1 PLPHQRC
8 LCAGNPQNI
17 VPQHVLTAKE
27 RVFHRPTPI
36 YHSSYHRRVLMS
48 ALRNSLEQAKIALL
62 HNTAQ
67 SEKGHFL
74 RLRSVLCVPKFL
86 EPLFFPFLT
95 SHFWKYLRNNRGHLP
110 LSDSGRLILTQSQ
123 AIHRQVLPY
132 RHLFSLKNF
141 VPIYEIKSAG
151 FP

>member
-1 PLPHQRC
+1 HTSCHQ
-8 LCAGNPQNI
+8 P
-17 VPQHVLTAKE
+17 VHV
-27 RVFHRPTPI
+27 
-36 YHSSYHRRVLMS
+36 S
-48 ALRNSLEQAKIALL
+48 ARRNSLEQVKISLPRD
-62 HNTAQ
+62 TAQ
-67 SEKGHFL
+67 SEWGHFL

-95 SHFWKYLRNNRGHLP
+95 SHFSKYLRNNLGHLP
-110 LSDSGRLILTQSQ
+110 LSDSGRLILTQSR

>member
-1 PLPHQRC
+1 TASRALD
-8 LCAGNPQNI
+8 
-17 VPQHVLTAKE
+17 LTSA
-27 RVFHRPTPI
+27 HR
-36 YHSSYHRRVLMS
+36 H
-48 ALRNSLEQAKIALL
+48 ALEQVKMALPL
-62 HNTAQ
+62 DTAQ
-67 SEKGHFL
+67 SEWGHFL

-86 EPLFFPFLT
+86 EPLLFPFLT
-95 SHFWKYLRNNRGHLP
+95 SHFWKYLRNKRGHLP